1 MTQLAAIRQVW
12 RGNGLANTIFRTSAT
27 NFLVMVVVTL
37 TSIVTA
43 RMYGVEGKGEL
54 SAIVFWPT
62 LLAGLV
68 GFGLPTSLIYNLK
81 RSEGGGEAFVR
92 ASFLFQAPVSA
103 IAGVVAWFGLPHWL
117 DGYPAQVVSIA
128 QRYAVSMVPVLLA
141 MNLVSALAQSKGK
154 FAVYNGVRL
163 FVPLCNLGGL
173 LCLWAVGNLSLGN
186 SALAFMA
193 TSVLVVAWAML
204 SLGDD
209 IRLGRFKGMK
219 DVKAARPLFAY
230 GSKVFGVELL
240 GALYSQFDKLV
251 IVSML
256 TARDLGL
263 YTVVFALSRVYNVVQ
278 TAIANVV
285 FPKVAGMTQ
294 ERILATVGRAFRL
307 SLLLMTA
314 VVVPTMFVGRSLM
327 GVLFGAPFLEASAA
341 FYLLCFE
348 CIIGGG
354 SWILASSFSAM
365 GRPGLVLLRQTIA
378 LAITVALAL
387 WLTPVYGL
395 NGIAIA
401 LLIGAVI
408 RLALTLASM
417 KIVFRVPLRGMLFDR
432 NDFRYLAGRLKEKTR
447 SKGASDHADE
457 G

>member
-1 MTQLAAIRQVW
+1 MTQLAAIRRVW
-12 RGNGLANTIFRTSAT
+12 RGNGLATTIFRTSAT
-27 NFLVMVVVTL
+27 NLLVMVVVTL

-81 RSEGGGEAFVR
+81 RSDGDQGAFVR
-92 ASFLFQAPVSA
+92 ASFLFQVPVGA
-103 IAGVVAWFGLPHWL
+103 IAGTVAWFGLPHWL
-117 DGYPAQVVSIA
+117 AGYPAHVVSIA
-128 QRYAVSMVPVLLA
+128 QWYAVTMVPVLLA
-141 MNLVSALAQSKGK
+141 INLVSALAQSRGR
-154 FAVYNGVRL
+154 FALYNGVRL
-163 FVPLCNLGGL
+163 FVPLCNLAGL
-173 LCLWAVGNLSLGN
+173 FGLWAVGNLGLGY
-186 SALAFMA
+186 SALAFLA
-193 TSVLVVAWAML
+193 TSVLVVAWAAF
-204 SLGDD
+204 SLADD
-209 IRLGRFKGMK
+209 IRFGRFQGMQ
-219 DVKAARPLFAY
+219 DWKAARPLFAY

-285 FPKVAGMTQ
+285 FPKVTGMAQ

-314 VVVPTMFVGRSLM
+314 VVVPTMFVGRFLM
-327 GVLFGAPFLEASAA
+327 GLLFGAPFLEASTA

-354 SWILASSFSAM
+354 SWILASSFNAM
-365 GRPGLVLLRQTIA
+365 GRPGLVLLRQSIA
-378 LAITVALAL
+378 LAVTVALAV
-387 WLTPVYGL
+387 WLTPAYGL
-395 NGIAIA
+395 NGLAMG
-401 LLIGAVI
+401 LLIGAII

-417 KIVFRVPLRGMLFDR
+417 KLVFRVPLGGMLFDR
-432 NDFRYLAGRLKEKTR
+432 NDIRYLIGRLKDKHR

>member
-1 MTQLAAIRQVW
+1 MTQLAAIRRAW
-12 RGNGLANTIFRTSAT
+12 RGNGLAHTIFRTSAT

-81 RSEGGGEAFVR
+81 QSVGGGEAFVR
-92 ASFLFQAPVSA
+92 ASFLFQAPVSVITGA
-103 IAGVVAWFGLPHWL
+103 VAWFGLPYWL
-117 DGYPAQVVSIA
+117 GGYPAHIA
-128 QRYAVSMVPVLLA
+128 AIARGYTVAMVPVLLA
-141 MNLVSALAQSKGK
+141 INLVSALAQSKGR

-163 FVPLCNLGGL
+163 FVPLCNLAGL
-173 LCLWAVGNLSLGN
+173 IGLWAVGNLSLGY
-186 SALAFMA
+186 SALMFAA
-193 TSVLVVAWAML
+193 TSVLVVAWAMV
-204 SLGDD
+204 SLADD
-209 IRLGRFKGMK
+209 IRFGRFGGIR
-219 DVKAARPLFAY
+219 DLKAAWPLFAY

-251 IVSML
+251 ILSML

-285 FPKVAGMTQ
+285 FPKVTGMAQ

-314 VVVPTMFVGRSLM
+314 VVVPTMFIGRFLM
-327 GVLFGAPFLEASAA
+327 GVLFGEPFLEASTA

-354 SWILASSFSAM
+354 SWILASSFNAM

-378 LAITVALAL
+378 LAITVVLL
-387 WLTPVYGL
+387 IWLTPVYGL
-395 NGIAIA
+395 NGIAA
-401 LLIGAVI
+401 GLLIGAVV

-432 NDFRYLAGRLKEKTR
+432 NDFRYLAERLKEKKR
-447 SKGASDHADE
+447 
-457 G
+457 